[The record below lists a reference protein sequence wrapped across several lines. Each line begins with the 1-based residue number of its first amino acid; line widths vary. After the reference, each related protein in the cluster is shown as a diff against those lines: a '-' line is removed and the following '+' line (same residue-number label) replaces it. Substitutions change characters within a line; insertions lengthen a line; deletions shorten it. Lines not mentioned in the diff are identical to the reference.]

1 MLVQIHPEN
10 PDPRKVRQVVECLL
24 DGGVIIYPTDSVYAI
39 GCDLSRVRSVERV
52 AKIKG
57 VSMKESNFSLVCR
70 DLSHLSEYTKPVEN
84 NIYKLM
90 KRALPGPYTF
100 ILNAN
105 TNVPKIFKTKRKEI
119 GIRVPDNEIALALVS
134 ALGNPLVATSVHD
147 DDEIIEYTTDPE
159 LIHERYEK
167 TVDMVV
173 AGGMGN
179 IEASTVFNC
188 TSGQP
193 ELVRLGIGTI
203 EGLL

>member
-193 ELVRLGIGTI
+193 ELVRLGIGAI

>member
-159 LIHERYEK
+159 LIHERYVK

>member
-1 MLVQIHPEN
+1 MLVNIHPDN
-10 PDPRKVRQVVECLL
+10 PDPRKVRQVVDCLL

-39 GCDLSRVRSVERV
+39 GCDLSRTRSVERV

-57 VSMKESNFSLVCR
+57 DGKKNANLSLVCR

-84 NIYKLM
+84 HIYKLM

-105 TNVPKIFKTKRKEI
+105 NNVPKIFKTKKKEI
-119 GIRVPDNEIALALVS
+119 GIRVPDHQVALALVT

-159 LIHERYEK
+159 LIHERYGHQ
-167 TVDMVV
+167 VDMVV
-173 AGGMGN
+173 NGGLGN
-179 IEASTVFNC
+179 LEASTVFNC
-188 TSGQP
+188 TSGDA
-193 ELVRLGIGTI
+193 ELIRLGRGPI